1 MALPLEGVRVLDL
14 TRMVAGPLATMLLA
28 DQGAEVIKIEEPGQ
42 GDRMRRIGT
51 AAEFVNGVSLYW
63 LAFNRNKKSVT
74 INLKKDSG
82 RRLFYQLVPLSNV
95 VVHSF
100 RPEAAKRIGVDQ
112 ESLSR
117 LNPQVIS
124 CSISGF
130 GETGPYQHLPGFDPV
145 IQALSG
151 LASTAGEPGT
161 RPEGVGLP
169 VGDLIPGV
177 CAAYSISAA
186 LYEQRAKG
194 QGCHIDLAMLDCVVG
209 LLGFHATRYLAT
221 GHLADPGS
229 GLQVTQAPW
238 GAFKASDG
246 YLVVT
251 VSNEELWAEFCKVI
265 GCLALV
271 NDPRFENVLSRV
283 RHHKVLRSLI
293 EEALAERT
301 AREWVALLWNAGVG
315 AAPVYSVGEA
325 LEDQHVQAR
334 DMVVSIEHP
343 VAGAYRA
350 AGTFIKTT
358 RASQPRLEPPPLLGQ
373 HTNDILGK
381 LLKLDENEIA
391 QLRAE
396 KAV

>member
-1 MALPLEGVRVLDL
+1 MALPLDGVRVLDL

-74 INLKKDSG
+74 LDLKKNSG

-112 ESLSR
+112 SSLSQ

-151 LASTAGEPGT
+151 LASTTGEPGS

-177 CAAYSISAA
+177 CAAYSISTA

-221 GHLADPGS
+221 GHLTDPGS

-238 GAFKASDG
+238 GTFKASDKH
-246 YLVVT
+246 LVVT
-251 VSNEELWAEFCKVI
+251 VSNEELWAEFCRVLGRTELIK
-265 GCLALV
+265 
-271 NDPRFENVLSRV
+271 DPRFENVLLRV
-283 RHHKVLRSLI
+283 RHHEALRQQI
-293 EEALAERT
+293 EETLATRT
-301 AREWVALLWNAGVG
+301 AREWVALLWDAGVG

-325 LEDQHVQAR
+325 LEDQHIRAR
-334 DMVVSIEHP
+334 DMVVPIEHP
-343 VAGAYRA
+343 VAGPFRSV
-350 AGTFIKTT
+350 GTFVKTT

-373 HTNDILGK
+373 HTDDILK
-381 LLKLDENEIA
+381 RLLKLGDSEIA
-391 QLRAE
+391 QLREE